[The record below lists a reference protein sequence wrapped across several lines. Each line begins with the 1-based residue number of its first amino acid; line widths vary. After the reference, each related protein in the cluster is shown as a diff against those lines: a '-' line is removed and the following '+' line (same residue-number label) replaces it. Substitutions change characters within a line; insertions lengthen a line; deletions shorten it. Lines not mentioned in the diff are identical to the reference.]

1 MCPKVRTV
9 FRETSVSPRSKKFRS
24 LLSDVIAITSE
35 GELSGIDLAEHN
47 KGYDPDYLSN
57 EVKNFVLN
65 FLKER
70 GVPYEK
76 GGLPYPEGE
85 LGIVGI
91 VPDWR
96 NQYDHI
102 PGVRVA
108 CHILFDLNCFHRFR
122 EENPEKAYGHL
133 FRIIELCP
141 LLTTANMEAR
151 HFSGTARAGSGKQS
165 EKEDRKQRLINEY
178 CVLREEGKI
187 NIYARQF
194 AAKRIGVSL
203 STAKRYFNLDQ
214 LEEACLENCIN
225 NSPDTPNL

>member
-9 FRETSVSPRSKKFRS
+9 FRETSVSPRSKKFSS

-76 GGLPYPEGE
+76 GGLPCPEGE

-91 VPDWR
+91 VPD
-96 NQYDHI
+96 
-102 PGVRVA
+102 
-108 CHILFDLNCFHRFR
+108 
-122 EENPEKAYGHL
+122 
-133 FRIIELCP
+133 
-141 LLTTANMEAR
+141 
-151 HFSGTARAGSGKQS
+151 
-165 EKEDRKQRLINEY
+165 
-178 CVLREEGKI
+178 
-187 NIYARQF
+187 
-194 AAKRIGVSL
+194 
-203 STAKRYFNLDQ
+203 
-214 LEEACLENCIN
+214 
-225 NSPDTPNL
+225 